1 MKTLIIN
8 NTHTQ
13 MKIATN
19 TGYHLDS
26 VDKEII
32 YMLMDNAKT
41 SLAHISK
48 NVGISTTA
56 VHQRIKKLEQ
66 AGIIENSVSF
76 LNPKKVGY
84 KVVSYIGVFLDQ
96 PSHYQDAIAALKQ
109 INEVVEA
116 HYTTGNYTIFL
127 KVLCKDNDHLMQIL
141 NKIQKLKGV
150 TRTETFISLEQSIN
164 RQLKV

>member
-1 MKTLIIN
+1 MKNAHTDNYDLDAIDKKIIHIL
-8 NTHTQ
+8 T
-13 MKIATN
+13 
-19 TGYHLDS
+19 
-26 VDKEII
+26 
-32 YMLMDNAKT
+32 DNAKS
-41 SLAHISK
+41 SLAYISK

-66 AGIIENSVSF
+66 AGVIENSISF
-76 LNPKKVGY
+76 LNPRKIGY
-84 KVVSYIGVFLDQ
+84 KVISYMGVYLEK
-96 PSHYQDAIAALKQ
+96 PSHYQEAVKALQ
-109 INEVVEA
+109 EINEVVEA

-127 KVLCKDNDHLMQIL
+127 KVLCKDNDHLMTIL

>member
-1 MKTLIIN
+1 MKS
-8 NTHTQ
+8 
-13 MKIATN
+13 ATN
-19 TGYHLDS
+19 TNYHLDS
-26 VDKEII
+26 VDKKII

-66 AGIIENSVSF
+66 AGVIENSISF
-76 LNPKKVGY
+76 LNPRKIGF
-84 KVVSYIGVFLDQ
+84 KVVSYIGMFLEQ
-96 PSHYQDAIAALKQ
+96 PSHYPEVVKALNDV
-109 INEVVEA
+109 NEVVEA

-127 KVLCKDNDHLMQIL
+127 KVLCRDNDHLMEIL
-141 NKIQKLKGV
+141 NKLQKMKGV

>member
-1 MKTLIIN
+1 MK
-8 NTHTQ
+8 
-13 MKIATN
+13 AETN
-19 TGYHLDS
+19 LGYQLDDI
-26 VDKEII
+26 DKEII
-32 YMLMDNAKT
+32 YMLMDNAKS
-41 SLAHISK
+41 SLALISK

-56 VHQRIKKLEQ
+56 VHQRIKKLEY

-76 LNPKKVGY
+76 LNPRKIGY
-84 KVVSYIGVFLDQ
+84 KVVSYIGVFLEQ
-96 PSHYQDAIAALKQ
+96 PSHYQDAIKALKEV
-109 INEVVEA
+109 NEVVEA

-127 KVLCKDNDHLMQIL
+127 KVLCKDNDHLMKIL

>member
-1 MKTLIIN
+1 MKSAIN
-8 NTHTQ
+8 SS
-13 MKIATN
+13 
-19 TGYHLDS
+19 YHLDS

-66 AGIIENSVSF
+66 AGVIENSISF
-76 LNPKKVGY
+76 LNPRKSGY

-96 PSHYQDAIAALKQ
+96 PSHYHDAIKALKDV
-109 INEVVEA
+109 NEVVEA

-127 KVLCKDNDHLMQIL
+127 KVLCRDNDHLMQIL
-141 NKIQKLKGV
+141 NKLQKLKGV

>member
-1 MKTLIIN
+1 MKNAIN
-8 NTHTQ
+8 
-13 MKIATN
+13 AE
-19 TGYHLDS
+19 YHLDKI
-26 VDKEII
+26 DKEII

-41 SLAHISK
+41 SLALISK

-56 VHQRIKKLEQ
+56 VHQRIKKLEN
-66 AGIIENSVSF
+66 AKVIENSISF
-76 LNPKKVGY
+76 LNPRKIGF
-84 KVVSYIGVFLDQ
+84 KVVSFLGIFLEQ
-96 PSHYQDAIAALKQ
+96 PSHYNDAIKALKE

-127 KVLCKDNDHLMQIL
+127 KVLCRDNDHLMEIL

-150 TRTETFISLEQSIN
+150 TRTETVISLEQSIN

>member
-1 MKTLIIN
+1 MKNAIN
-8 NTHTQ
+8 SS
-13 MKIATN
+13 
-19 TGYHLDS
+19 YHLDS

-66 AGIIENSVSF
+66 AGVIENSISF
-76 LNPKKVGY
+76 LNPRKIGY

-96 PSHYQDAIAALKQ
+96 PSHYHDAIKALKDV
-109 INEVVEA
+109 NEVVEA

-127 KVLCKDNDHLMQIL
+127 KVLCRDNDHLMEIL
-141 NKIQKLKGV
+141 NKLQKLKGV
-150 TRTETFISLEQSIN
+150 TRTETIISLEQSIN

>member
-1 MKTLIIN
+1 MKN
-8 NTHTQ
+8 
-13 MKIATN
+13 ATN
-19 TGYHLDS
+19 SDYHLDL

-66 AGIIENSVSF
+66 AGVIENSISF
-76 LNPKKVGY
+76 LNARKIGY

-96 PSHYQDAIAALKQ
+96 PSHYHDAIKALQ
-109 INEVVEA
+109 EVNEVVEA

-127 KVLCKDNDHLMQIL
+127 KVLCRDNDHLMVIL
-141 NKIQKLKGV
+141 NKLQKLKGV

>member
-1 MKTLIIN
+1 MKN
-8 NTHTQ
+8 
-13 MKIATN
+13 ATN
-19 TGYHLDS
+19 SEYHLDKI
-26 VDKEII
+26 DKDII
-32 YMLMDNAKT
+32 YMLMDNAKS
-41 SLAHISK
+41 SLAQISS

-66 AGIIENSVSF
+66 AGVIENSISF
-76 LNPKKVGY
+76 LNPRKIGY

-96 PSHYQDAIAALKQ
+96 PSHYHDAVKALKDV
-109 INEVVEA
+109 NEIVEA

-127 KVLCKDNDHLMQIL
+127 KVLCRDNDHLMEIL
-141 NKIQKLKGV
+141 NKLQKLKGV

>member
-1 MKTLIIN
+1 MKNAIN
-8 NTHTQ
+8 
-13 MKIATN
+13 AE
-19 TGYHLDS
+19 YHLDKI
-26 VDKEII
+26 DKEII

-56 VHQRIKKLEQ
+56 VHQRIKKLEN
-66 AGIIENSVSF
+66 AGVIENSISF
-76 LNPKKVGY
+76 LNPRKIGF
-84 KVVSYIGVFLDQ
+84 KVVTFIGVFLEQ
-96 PSHYQDAIAALKQ
+96 PSHYHDAIKALNE
-109 INEVVEA
+109 IDEVVEA

-127 KVLCKDNDHLMQIL
+127 KVLCKDNDHLMEIL
-141 NKIQKLKGV
+141 NQIQKLKGV

>member
-1 MKTLIIN
+1 MKSAIN
-8 NTHTQ
+8 SS
-13 MKIATN
+13 
-19 TGYHLDS
+19 YHLDS

-41 SLAHISK
+41 SLAYISK

-66 AGIIENSVSF
+66 AGVIENSISF
-76 LNPKKVGY
+76 LNPKKIGY

-96 PSHYQDAIAALKQ
+96 PSHYHDAIKALKDV
-109 INEVVEA
+109 NEVVEA

-127 KVLCKDNDHLMQIL
+127 KVLCRDNDHLMEIL
-141 NKIQKLKGV
+141 NKLQKLKGV
-150 TRTETFISLEQSIN
+150 TRTETIISLEQSIN

>member
-1 MKTLIIN
+1 
-8 NTHTQ
+8 

-19 TGYHLDS
+19 TGYQLDS

-66 AGIIENSVSF
+66 AGIIENSISF
-76 LNPKKVGY
+76 LNPRKVGY

-96 PSHYQDAIAALKQ
+96 PSYYKDAVSALDK

-127 KVLCKDNDHLMQIL
+127 KVLCRDNDHLMEIL

>member
-1 MKTLIIN
+1 MKS
-8 NTHTQ
+8 
-13 MKIATN
+13 ATN
-19 TGYHLDS
+19 YVYQLDK

-41 SLAHISK
+41 SLAQISK

-66 AGIIENSVSF
+66 AGVIENSISF
-76 LNPKKVGY
+76 LNPRKIGY
-84 KVVSYIGVFLDQ
+84 KVVSFIGVYLEQ
-96 PSHYQDAIAALKQ
+96 PSHYKDAVKALKL

-116 HYTTGNYTIFL
+116 HYTTGNYTVFL
-127 KVLCKDNDHLMQIL
+127 KVLCRDNDHLMEIL
-141 NKIQKLKGV
+141 NELQKMKGV

>member
-1 MKTLIIN
+1 MKNAIN
-8 NTHTQ
+8 
-13 MKIATN
+13 AE
-19 TGYHLDS
+19 YHLDKI
-26 VDKEII
+26 DKEII

-41 SLAHISK
+41 SLAQISK

-56 VHQRIKKLEQ
+56 VHQRIKKLEN
-66 AGIIENSVSF
+66 AGVMENSISF
-76 LNPKKVGY
+76 LNPRKIGY
-84 KVVSYIGVFLDQ
+84 KVVSYIGDFLEQ
-96 PSHYQDAIAALKQ
+96 PSHYQDAIKALKE

-127 KVLCKDNDHLMQIL
+127 KVLCRDNDHLMEIL

>member
-1 MKTLIIN
+1 MKN
-8 NTHTQ
+8 AA
-13 MKIATN
+13 KA
-19 TGYHLDS
+19 GYDLDT
-26 VDKEII
+26 VDKQII
-32 YMLMDNAKT
+32 HMLMDNAKT

-66 AGIIENSVSF
+66 AGVIENSVSF
-76 LNPKKVGY
+76 LNPRKIGY
-84 KVVSYIGVFLDQ
+84 KVVSYIGVFQEQ
-96 PSHYQDAIAALKQ
+96 PSHYQDAVKALKE

-127 KVLCKDNDHLMQIL
+127 KVLGMDNDHLMEIL

>member
-1 MKTLIIN
+1 MKSAV
-8 NTHTQ
+8 Q
-13 MKIATN
+13 SS
-19 TGYHLDS
+19 YHLDS
-26 VDKEII
+26 VDKKII

-56 VHQRIKKLEQ
+56 VHQRIKKLEH
-66 AGIIENSVSF
+66 AGVIENSISF
-76 LNPKKVGY
+76 LNPRKIGY

-96 PSHYQDAIAALKQ
+96 PSHYHDAINALKDV
-109 INEVVEA
+109 NEVVEA

-127 KVLCKDNDHLMQIL
+127 KVLCRDNDHLMQIL
-141 NKIQKLKGV
+141 NKLQKLKGV

>member
-1 MKTLIIN
+1 MKSAIN
-8 NTHTQ
+8 SS
-13 MKIATN
+13 
-19 TGYHLDS
+19 YHLDS

-66 AGIIENSVSF
+66 AGVIENSISF
-76 LNPKKVGY
+76 LNPRKIGY

-96 PSHYQDAIAALKQ
+96 PSYYHEAVKALKEV
-109 INEVVEA
+109 NEVVEA

-127 KVLCKDNDHLMQIL
+127 KVLCRDNDHLMEIL
-141 NKIQKLKGV
+141 NKLQKLKGV

>member
-1 MKTLIIN
+1 MKNAIN
-8 NTHTQ
+8 
-13 MKIATN
+13 AE
-19 TGYHLDS
+19 YHLDKI
-26 VDKEII
+26 DKDII

-66 AGIIENSVSF
+66 AGVIENSISF
-76 LNPKKVGY
+76 LNPRKIGF
-84 KVVSYIGVFLDQ
+84 KVVSFIGVFLEQ
-96 PSHYQDAIAALKQ
+96 PSHYHDAIKALNE

-127 KVLCKDNDHLMQIL
+127 KVLCRDNDHLMEIL

-150 TRTETFISLEQSIN
+150 TRTETFISLEQSIS

>member
-1 MKTLIIN
+1 MKSA
-8 NTHTQ
+8 THY
-13 MKIATN
+13 
-19 TGYHLDS
+19 GYQLDS

-41 SLAHISK
+41 SLAQISK

-66 AGIIENSVSF
+66 AGVIENSISF
-76 LNPKKVGY
+76 LNPRKVGY

-96 PSHYQDAIAALKQ
+96 PSHYHDAIKALKDV
-109 INEVVEA
+109 NEVVEA

-127 KVLCKDNDHLMQIL
+127 KVLCRDNDHLMEIL
-141 NKIQKLKGV
+141 NKLQKLKGV
-150 TRTETFISLEQSIN
+150 TRTETIISLEQSIN

>member
-1 MKTLIIN
+1 MKSAIHST
-8 NTHTQ
+8 
-13 MKIATN
+13 
-19 TGYHLDS
+19 YHLDS

-66 AGIIENSVSF
+66 AGVMENSISF
-76 LNPKKVGY
+76 LNPRTIGY

-96 PSHYQDAIAALKQ
+96 PSYYHDAIKALKDV
-109 INEVVEA
+109 NEVVEA
-116 HYTTGNYTIFL
+116 HYTTGNYTVFL
-127 KVLCKDNDHLMQIL
+127 KVLCRDNDHLMDIL
-141 NKIQKLKGV
+141 NKLQKLKGV

-164 RQLKV
+164 RQLRV